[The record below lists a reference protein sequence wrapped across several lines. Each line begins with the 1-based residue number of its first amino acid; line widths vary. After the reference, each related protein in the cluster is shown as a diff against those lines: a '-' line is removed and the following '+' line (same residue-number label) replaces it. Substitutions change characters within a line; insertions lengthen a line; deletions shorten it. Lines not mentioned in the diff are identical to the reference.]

1 MSGLYLHH
9 LINFSSQGTNLLVLD
24 SITSNL
30 LVSSSWFSP
39 EHTDTGLYNIKIF
52 TDQGLAPVDN
62 KPFLSIQSLSPNRI
76 LICDRDIESYYANIN
91 SLDFNGTHVE
101 TCSGSIEC
109 KIPFYFENL

>member
-9 LINFSSQGTNLLVLD
+9 LISFSSSGTGPLLLN

-30 LVSSSWFSP
+30 MVSSSWFLP
-39 EHTDTGLYNIKIF
+39 EHTDTGLYNFQIF
-52 TDQGLAPVDN
+52 TDQGLAPIVD
-62 KPFLSIQSLSPNRI
+62 KQLLLLQGISVNRI
-76 LICDRDIESYYANIN
+76 LICDHALESFYAKIN
-91 SLDFNGTHVE
+91 SLDFTGSYAE